1 MSEIGD
7 RPDAIFPPAT
17 SFCAEIGRIS
27 CGGVSLAPGGAT
39 SAIPQ
44 VAKPPGG
51 VDVRVT
57 TTTGFL
63 VRAAIVGLLTVATW
77 AGATGTAFAQNDPNP
92 GALTFTGG
100 FDIPTLYFFRG
111 IRQETDPALTMWP
124 YGDLGI
130 ALHSGDGSVK
140 SVGVNVGVWNSLH
153 TGSSGSDSPSGKIHY
168 EEDFYTTLNLGFGGG
183 VTLGTTYMAL
193 TSPNQSFATVKELQ
207 FKVAKAHWLN
217 PYGFLVFELS
227 DDGQADGGHTFGGSK
242 GTYLELG
249 VGPSWPLGGGVAT
262 LAVPVKLGLG
272 LSNYYEQLGTD
283 NSITSDEFGFFD
295 VGGLVTLPL
304 KGIPSSFGS
313 WNVHA
318 GLDVLVLGDMTRN
331 LNRGADGEDSK
342 TKVVALFGI
351 GLTY

>member
-1 MSEIGD
+1 M
-7 RPDAIFPPAT
+7 PPANAPIMAQ
-17 SFCAEIGRIS
+17 SADNGPIFS
-27 CGGVSLAPGGAT
+27 SGVSLAPGRAT

-44 VAKPPGG
+44 VAKPLGG

-57 TTTGFL
+57 TRSGVL
-63 VRAAIVGLLTVATW
+63 IRAAMVGLLTVTTW
-77 AGATGTAFAQNDPNP
+77 AGAAGTAFAQNDPNP

-100 FDIPTLYFFRG
+100 LDFPTLYFFRG

-153 TGSSGSDSPSGKIHY
+153 TGSSGSDGISGKLHY

-183 VTLGTTYMAL
+183 VTVGTTYMAL
-193 TSPNQSFATVKELQ
+193 TSPNQGFATVKELQ
-207 FKVAKAHWLN
+207 FKVAKAHWLS
-217 PYGFLVFELS
+217 PYGFLAFELS

-262 LAVPVKLGLG
+262 LAVPVKVGFG
-272 LSNYYEQLGTD
+272 LSNYYEQVGAD
-283 NSITSDEFGFFD
+283 GSITSDEFGFFD
-295 VGGLVTLPL
+295 VGGLVTFPL

-313 WNVHA
+313 WNFHA
-318 GLDVLVLGDMTRN
+318 GLDFLMLGDMTKLVN
-331 LNRGADGEDSK
+331 NDES